1 MTTTL
6 VVPKTTDPFRDAF
19 EQEAVEAPHIDHVTT
34 DLAGFL
40 SGPGRPPGACPD

>member
-6 VVPKTTDPFRDAF
+6 VVPKTVDPFRDAV

-34 DLAGFL
+34 DLAAFL
-40 SGPGRPPGACPD
+40 AGPGRPSRAHP

>member
-6 VVPKTTDPFRDAF
+6 VIPKTIDPFRDAF
-19 EQEAVEAPHIDHVTT
+19 EQEAVEAPHIDHVTN

-40 SGPGRPPGACPD
+40 GERVGVGL